1 MLQTISLRDFVIVD
15 QLELDFAS
23 GFTVLT
29 GETGAGKSILLDALS
44 LVLGERADSSQIRE
58 GCHRAEISA
67 LFRIDSELI
76 QSFNKWLDEQGFPVE
91 DEGQSLL
98 LKRTVENNGRS
109 RAFINGSVAT
119 LAQLR
124 EAGDQLV
131 DIHGQHAHQLL
142 LKSGAQ
148 RELLDRHAGLLP
160 LASEVAQAFKTLNDS
175 RRRLEQAENAGQDI
189 ERERERLEWQLEEL
203 TELSPQ
209 EGEWAN
215 IQSEHARLANGAKL
229 IGGCQEAIEVLSDTD
244 NSLESSLSKVCG
256 NIGALA
262 EHDPALSSISESLQS
277 AQIQLDEAIHG
288 LNRYLQKLDLDPARL
303 EQVEERMQALHGA
316 SRKYRTEVDEL
327 PKLLL
332 ETTERLEALTA
343 SQNIDALR
351 EKVMQEEASYLKF
364 AKQLS
369 QKRSK
374 AAAELGQLV
383 TDAMQDLSMAG
394 GRLEITLSPLQEGG
408 SHGLEQIE
416 FLVAGHA
423 GSTPR
428 SLAKVAS
435 GGELARISLAI
446 SVITSKASFTPT
458 LIFDEVDAGIGGAVA
473 ETVGKLLHQLGQSH
487 QILCVTHLPQVAAQ
501 GNHHLKVSK
510 SQNGDKTV
518 SQVQP
523 LGRSERVEEVARMLG
538 GATITDTTR
547 RHARELLEQQ

>member
-15 QLELDFAS
+15 QLELDFTS

-44 LVLGERADSSQIRE
+44 LVLGERSDSSQIRE
-58 GCHRAEISA
+58 GASRAEISA
-67 LFRIDSELI
+67 LFRIDPEQI
-76 QSFNKWLDEQGFPVE
+76 EHFNQWLDEQGFPL
-91 DEGQSLL
+91 DDGGQSLL
-98 LKRTVENNGRS
+98 LKRIIDSNGRS

-119 LAQLR
+119 VTQLR

-142 LKSGAQ
+142 LKGGAQ

-160 LASEVAQAFKTLNDS
+160 LASEVAQIFKTLSDS

-203 TELSPQ
+203 SELSPV
-209 EGEWAN
+209 EGEWSS

-229 IGGCQEAIEVLSDTD
+229 IGGCQEVIETLSETD
-244 NSLESSLSKVCG
+244 NSVESILSKACG
-256 NIGALA
+256 SISALA
-262 EHDPALSSISESLQS
+262 EHDPALQNISEALDS

-288 LNRYLQKLDLDPARL
+288 LNRYLQKIDLDPARL
-303 EQVEERMQALHGA
+303 EVIEERMQALHGA
-316 SRKYRTEVDEL
+316 ARKYRTEVDEL
-327 PKLLL
+327 PKLLID
-332 ETTERLEALTA
+332 TQERLDALTA
-343 SQNIDALR
+343 SQNMEALR
-351 EKVMQEEASYLKF
+351 EKVKAEEATYQKI

-374 AAAELGQLV
+374 AATELGKLV
-383 TDAMQDLSMAG
+383 TEAMQDLSMAG
-394 GRLEITLSPLQEGG
+394 GQLEIALSPLNEGG
-408 SHGLEQIE
+408 SNGLEQIE

-428 SLAKVAS
+428 SLVKVAS

-510 SQNGDKTV
+510 SQSADKTV
-518 SQVQP
+518 SQVQA

-547 RHARELLEQQ
+547 RHARELLGQS